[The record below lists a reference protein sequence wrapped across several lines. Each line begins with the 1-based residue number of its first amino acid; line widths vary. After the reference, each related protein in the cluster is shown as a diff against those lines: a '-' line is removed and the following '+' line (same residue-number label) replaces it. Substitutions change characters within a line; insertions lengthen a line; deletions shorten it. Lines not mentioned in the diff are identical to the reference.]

1 MTDTEKNKGDMA
13 SLSDVVSITYLT
25 KENAVFK
32 HEGDFLSLDVTL
44 PETTSPSGE
53 VEGGQKYYER
63 IYLHRS
69 FPYDHPYKFI
79 SVLDHDN
86 VEIGLI
92 SDISDFDGEVHD
104 MLKAEIDRKYY
115 APVITKILSV
125 KERYGYSYW
134 EVIADDLKVSF
145 AVRDTYR
152 SIIRVTHTHIFI
164 KDSDANRYEI
174 KDTEALDRK
183 SYKKI
188 ELYL

>member
-1 MTDTEKNKGDMA
+1 MSELKTTALK
-13 SLSDVVSITYLT
+13 DVVSITYIT
-25 KENAVFK
+25 KENSIFK
-32 HEGDFLSLDVTL
+32 KEGDFLSLKVTL
-44 PETTSPSGE
+44 PEGIGFDGGPTGGE
-53 VEGGQKYYER
+53 KYFSR

-69 FPYDHPYKFI
+69 FPYEHHYSFI

-92 SDISDFDGEVHD
+92 SDISDFDDDVADLLRRE
-104 MLKAEIDRKYY
+104 LDRKYY

-134 EVIADDLKVSF
+134 EVLSGDRHLSF
-145 AVRDTYR
+145 TIRDTFR
-152 SIIRVTHTHIFI
+152 SIIKVSPEHIFI
-164 KDSDANRYEI
+164 TDNDSNRYEI
-174 KDTEALDRK
+174 TDVEALDRK

>member
-1 MTDTEKNKGDMA
+1 MNELKTTA
-13 SLSDVVSITYLT
+13 LSEVVSITYLT
-25 KENAVFK
+25 SDNSVFK
-32 HEGDFLSLDVTL
+32 REGSFLSLKVDL
-44 PETTSPSGE
+44 PVGTGPDGE
-53 VEGGQKYYER
+53 PTGGEKYYDR

-69 FPYDHPYKFI
+69 FPYEHHYRYI

-92 SDISDFDGEVHD
+92 SDVDSFDEETAK
-104 MLKAEIDRKYY
+104 LLRAELDRKYY

-134 EVIADDLKVSF
+134 EAMSGDRHISFTIRDTFRSILKV
-145 AVRDTYR
+145 TPE
-152 SIIRVTHTHIFI
+152 HIFI
-164 KDSDANRYEI
+164 TDNDSNRYEI
-174 KDTEALDRK
+174 PNVEALDRK